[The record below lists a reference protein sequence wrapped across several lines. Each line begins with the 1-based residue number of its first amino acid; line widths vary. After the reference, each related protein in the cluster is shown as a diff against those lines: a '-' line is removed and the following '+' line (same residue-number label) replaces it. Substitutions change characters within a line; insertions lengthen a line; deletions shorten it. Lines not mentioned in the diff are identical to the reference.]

1 MKEQI
6 AHFIS
11 YIQNEKRYSPNTVL
25 AYQKDLEQFALYAI
39 EECSIA
45 DIAEIKHTQVRN
57 WMVSMM
63 NQKITPRSIN
73 RKISSLKSFFK
84 YLIRD
89 GQLDKNPMTK
99 VISPKTSKKL
109 PVFVEEKHLKIL
121 SNEAIAEDDFEGNR
135 NQLMINLLYATGMRR
150 TELLQIKNND
160 IDSYRGQIKVM
171 GKGKKERL
179 IPLPNLLLVQI
190 QTFKTLKEGIA
201 SEHLFCQ
208 LDGSPLLPHQA
219 YRIVKKELSKVTT
232 VAKRSPHV
240 LRHSFA
246 THLLNNGADINAV
259 KELLGHSSL
268 AATQVYTHNTIEK
281 LKNVYKQAHPR
292 G

>member
-1 MKEQI
+1 MKEKI
-6 AHFIS
+6 IHFIS
-11 YIQNEKRYSPNTVL
+11 YIQNEKRYSVNTVL
-25 AYQKDLEQFALYAI
+25 AYQKDLEQFVQYL
-39 EECSIA
+39 EEEYEIN
-45 DIAEIKHTQVRN
+45 DIAVIKHTQVRN
-57 WMVSMM
+57 WMVNLM
-63 NQKITPRSIN
+63 NQKVTPRSIN

-84 YLIRD
+84 YMIRD

-109 PVFVEEKHLKIL
+109 PVFIEEKHLEIL

-135 NQLMINLLYATGMRR
+135 NQLLINVLYATGMRR
-150 TELLQIKNND
+150 TELLQIKNTD

-179 IPLPNLLLVQI
+179 IPLPNPLLLQI
-190 QTFKTLKEGIA
+190 QTFKTLKESIP
-201 SEHLFCQ
+201 SEFLFCQ
-208 LDGSPLLPHQA
+208 LDGSALPPHQA

>member
-1 MKEQI
+1 MKEKI

-25 AYQKDLEQFALYAI
+25 AYQKDLEQFVLYLDEEYEINEIALV
-39 EECSIA
+39 
-45 DIAEIKHTQVRN
+45 KHPHVRN
-57 WMVSMM
+57 WMVNLM

-84 YLIRD
+84 YMIRD

-109 PVFVEEKHLKIL
+109 PVFVEEKHLEVL
-121 SNEAIAEDDFEGNR
+121 SNETIAEDDFEGNR
-135 NQLMINLLYATGMRR
+135 NQLLINVLYATGMRR
-150 TELLQIKNND
+150 TELLQIKNTD
-160 IDSYRGQIKVM
+160 IDSYQGQIKVL

-179 IPLPNLLLVQI
+179 IPLPNLLLLQI
-190 QTFKTLKEGIA
+190 QSFKQLKENIS
-201 SEHLFCQ
+201 SEYLFCQ
-208 LDGSPLLPHQA
+208 LDGTPLLPHQA

-232 VAKRSPHV
+232 LAKRSPHV

>member
-1 MKEQI
+1 MKEKI

-25 AYQKDLEQFALYAI
+25 AYQKDLEQFVLYLDEEYEINEIALV
-39 EECSIA
+39 
-45 DIAEIKHTQVRN
+45 KHPHVRN
-57 WMVSMM
+57 WMVNLM

-84 YLIRD
+84 YMIRD

-109 PVFVEEKHLKIL
+109 PVFVEEKHLEVL
-121 SNEAIAEDDFEGNR
+121 SNETIAEDDFGGNR
-135 NQLMINLLYATGMRR
+135 NQLLINVLYATGMRR
-150 TELLQIKNND
+150 TELLQIKNTD
-160 IDSYRGQIKVM
+160 IDSYQGQIKVL

-179 IPLPNLLLVQI
+179 IPLPNLLLLQI
-190 QTFKTLKEGIA
+190 QSFKQLKENIS
-201 SEHLFCQ
+201 SEYLFCQ
-208 LDGSPLLPHQA
+208 LDGTPLLPHQA

-232 VAKRSPHV
+232 LAKRSPHV